1 MKKLKVLGY
10 CRVSSESQKLKDNS
24 IKSQIS
30 YINEYCSRLNYDLVN
45 IFKDEG
51 ISGKIKNRDGLNE
64 LFDVIKKDNIDCL
77 IVYSISRL
85 SRKLKDVLE
94 FIDVLEKNDV
104 KFISV
109 KENINCNEVVG
120 KLMLGLLGS
129 VNEFEVNLLGDRIK
143 DVKRY
148 KKSKKEVYGG
158 KILFGWYR
166 RGNKLVRN
174 IKELEVLKLIVK
186 LREEDNLS
194 YFKISDYLNDNN
206 INSKEK
212 KKWYGSSCRKIYLDN
227 RFLLEN
233 V

>member
-1 MKKLKVLGY
+1 MKEIKVLGY
-10 CRVSSESQKLKDNS
+10 CRVSSDLQKLKDNS
-24 IKSQIS
+24 IKNQIS
-30 YINEYCSRLNYDLVN
+30 FIEDYCDRMNYNLVN
-45 IFKDEG
+45 VFKDEG
-51 ISGKIKNRDGLNE
+51 ISGKIKNRDGLND
-64 LFDVIKKDNIDCL
+64 LFNVIKKDNIKCL

-94 FIDVLEKNDV
+94 FIEILENNNV

-166 RGNKLVRN
+166 RGNKLIRN
-174 IKELEVLKLIVK
+174 VKEIKILKLIVK
-186 LREEDNLS
+186 LREESELS
-194 YFKISDYLNDNN
+194 YFKISDYLNEND
-206 INSKEK
+206 IDSKEK
-212 KKWYGSSCRKIYLDN
+212 KKWYGSSVRKIYLDN
-227 RFLLEN
+227 SFLLEN
-233 V
+233 N

>member
-1 MKKLKVLGY
+1 MRKIKVLGY
-10 CRVSSESQKLKDNS
+10 CRISSENQKLKDNS
-24 IKSQIS
+24 IKNQINF
-30 YINEYCSRLNYDLVN
+30 IENYCDRLGYDLVN

-51 ISGKIKNRDGLNE
+51 ISGKIKNREGLNE
-64 LFDVIKKDNIDCL
+64 LFDVIKKDKIDCL

-94 FIDVLEKNDV
+94 FIEILEKNNV

-109 KENINCNEVVG
+109 KENIDCNEVVG

-174 IKELEVLKLIVK
+174 VKELEILKLISR
-186 LREEDNLS
+186 LREEENMS
-194 YFKISDYLNDNN
+194 YFKISDYLNDNGF
-206 INSKEK
+206 NSKEK
-212 KKWYGSSCRKIYLDN
+212 KKWYGSSVRKVYLDN
-227 RFLLEN
+227 SFLLE